1 MISIGY
7 GDITPKNPTEVAF
20 TIVIQFLSCLL
31 YGYSINSIWSIVQ
44 ELNMKK
50 MKIHSRLNL
59 INVYMRDKAISPEVT
74 SKVNAYLNNY
84 YYAKNLRE
92 RETEAE
98 IIGELTPALRK
109 ELFYQSYSSLFSHQY
124 FKATNI
130 SLKENICE
138 FVKEVGYYEAEMVF
152 MDINKQPC
160 LYCIKRGELRW
171 ETGDS
176 SHTFIK
182 NYYKNDVIGI
192 Y

>member
-1 MISIGY
+1 
-7 GDITPKNPTEVAF
+7 
-20 TIVIQFLSCLL
+20 
-31 YGYSINSIWSIVQ
+31 
-44 ELNMKK
+44 MKK

-59 INVYMRDKAISPEVT
+59 INVYMRDKAISPDVT

-124 FKATNI
+124 FKSTNI

-138 FVKEVGYYEAEMVF
+138 FVKEVGYY
-152 MDINKQPC
+152 
-160 LYCIKRGELRW
+160 
-171 ETGDS
+171 
-176 SHTFIK
+176 
-182 NYYKNDVIGI
+182 
-192 Y
+192 